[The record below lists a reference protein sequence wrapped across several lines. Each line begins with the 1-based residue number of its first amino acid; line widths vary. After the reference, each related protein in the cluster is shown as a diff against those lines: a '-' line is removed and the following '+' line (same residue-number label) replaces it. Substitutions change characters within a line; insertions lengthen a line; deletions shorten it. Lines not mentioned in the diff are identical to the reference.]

1 MEDTSKKIP
10 DDFVIST
17 NKSYSVRYF
26 VEEAYKS
33 IGVKIKWVGKG
44 KNEKG
49 IDKKTNKTIIS
60 INKKYFRPNE
70 VDYLK
75 GDSSKAKKE
84 LKWTPKIS
92 FKQLV
97 KEMVRFEI
105 DK

>member
-1 MEDTSKKIP
+1 MK
-10 DDFVIST
+10 
-17 NKSYSVRYF
+17 
-26 VEEAYKS
+26 
-33 IGVKIKWVGKG
+33 
-44 KNEKG
+44 KG
-49 IDKKTNKTIIS
+49 IDKKTNETIIS

-75 GDSSKAKKE
+75 GDSSKAKRE
-84 LKWTPKIS
+84 LKWTSKIS